1 MTEALNA
8 TTFDVAEMFLGITYP
23 TTSVPFYTNPGIA
36 YEFTQLEADLHTAIR
51 KGDEAA
57 EKAVEAKKEELAKKA
72 EDFRYEFHLRGQ
84 SRDNR
89 QAIHL
94 KVREAHPAE
103 HDFLGRDVPNAAA
116 DDMYANLT
124 WSLFIEKVV
133 RPDGAIMVAPDEATI
148 KIIRGNAPDSEIE
161 KVEMAIRGFSEGVKG
176 GFELLAQE
184 HDFLSSASPE
194 A

>member
-1 MTEALNA
+1 
-8 TTFDVAEMFLGITYP
+8 MFLGITYP

-36 YEFTQLEADLHTAIR
+36 YEFAQLEADLHTAIR
-51 KGDEAA
+51 KGEVEQ
-57 EKAVEAKKEELAKKA
+57 EKAIEAKKEELAKKA
-72 EDFRYEFHLRGQ
+72 ESFRYEFHLRGQ

-89 QAIHL
+89 QAIHS
-94 KVREAHPAE
+94 KVRAAHPAE

-148 KIIRGNAPDSEIE
+148 KVIRGNAPDSEIE

>member
-23 TTSVPFYTNPGIA
+23 TTSVTFYTNPGIA
-36 YEFTQLEADLHTAIR
+36 YEFNRLEEDLHTAIR

-72 EDFRYEFHLRGQ
+72 ASFRYEFHLRGQ

-89 QAIHL
+89 QAIHT
-94 KVREAHPAE
+94 KVLEAYPVQ
-103 HDFLGRDVPNAAA
+103 HDFLGRDLPNAAA

-124 WSLFIEKVV
+124 WSLFVEKVV

-148 KIIRGNAPDSEIE
+148 KVIRGNAPDSEIE
-161 KVEMAIRGFSEGVKG
+161 KVETAIRGFSEGVKG